1 MASGTGG
8 FVINGENA
16 MDYSGWSVST
26 AGDVNGDDLD
36 DLIVSAYGAD
46 PSGDCCAVN
55 FTEDDIGFTYLL
67 FIV

>member
-1 MASGTGG
+1 
-8 FVINGENA
+8 

-46 PSGDCCAVN
+46 SRYVDCCAVN
-55 FTEDDIGFTYLL
+55 FTEDDIGFTYLF